1 MMKIGFIGLGVMG
14 GHMARHLATAG
25 HEVTVYNRTIAKAE
39 AWTKAN
45 GGKLAATPRDLAKGQ
60 DIVMACVGN
69 DADLL
74 GVTTGSEGAF
84 QAMAPGALF
93 VDHTTAS
100 ADVAR
105 RLHADARA
113 RNIGFVDAPVSGGE
127 AGARDGT
134 LTVMCGG
141 DAKDYARVEGAIAAF
156 ARACR
161 LMGPSGAGQLTKMAN
176 QICIAGLV
184 QALSEGIHFSQSA
197 GLDVEA
203 MLDVVSQ
210 GAAGS
215 WQMNNR
221 GATMN
226 RGEFDFGFAVRLMRK
241 DLGICLAEARRNG
254 AKLPVTALVDQFY
267 GDVDAAGGGGWDTS
281 SLITRLSVARQ
292 EK

>member
-1 MMKIGFIGLGVMG
+1 MKIGYIGLGVMG
-14 GHMARHLATAG
+14 VHMARHLAAAG
-25 HEVTVYNRTIAKAE
+25 HDVTVYNRTASKAE
-39 AWTKAN
+39 AWVSAC
-45 GGKLAATPRDLAKGQ
+45 GGKAAETPRALAEGQ

-69 DADLL
+69 DDDLQEVII
-74 GVTTGSEGAF
+74 GEAGAF
-84 QAMAPGALF
+84 QAMGPGTLF

-105 RLHADARA
+105 RLYADAKA
-113 RNIGFVDAPVSGGE
+113 RGIGFLDAPVSGGE
-127 AGARDGT
+127 AGSRDGT

-141 DAKDYARVEGAIAAF
+141 DQADFDRAEPVIGAF

-161 LMGPSGAGQLTKMAN
+161 LMGPSGSGQLTKMAN

-184 QALSEGIHFSQSA
+184 QALSEGVHFCQSA

-215 WQMNNR
+215 WQMKNR

-241 DLGICLAEARRNG
+241 DLGICMAEARRNG
-254 AKLPVTALVDQFY
+254 ASLPVTALVDQFY
-267 GDVDAAGGGGWDTS
+267 ADVEKSGGGNWDTS
-281 SLITRLSVARQ
+281 SLITRLSAA
-292 EK
+292 